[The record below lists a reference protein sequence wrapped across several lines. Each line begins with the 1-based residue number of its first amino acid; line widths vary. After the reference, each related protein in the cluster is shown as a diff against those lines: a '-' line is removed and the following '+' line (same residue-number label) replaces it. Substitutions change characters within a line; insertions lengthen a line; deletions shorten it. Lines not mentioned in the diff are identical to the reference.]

1 MRFYKVWWFYG
12 SCLYKNVK
20 DEKKAEEL
28 YKAVEEF
35 IKENEITIENKFK
48 EEKIIIKNELKD
60 ELRKELA
67 TKDDILLVE
76 ERLRGEMKAMKEEIL
91 RYVDNRFNQLDK
103 KMTVG
108 FVILILLY
116 ILTNPNAIE
125 LIKLLFN
132 LK

>member
-1 MRFYKVWWFYG
+1 M
-12 SCLYKNVK
+12 
-20 DEKKAEEL
+20 
-28 YKAVEEF
+28 
-35 IKENEITIENKFK
+35 
-48 EEKIIIKNELKD
+48 
-60 ELRKELA
+60 RKELA

-76 ERLRGEMKAMKEEIL
+76 ERLRGELKAMKEEIL

-103 KMTVG
+103 KLTVG

>member
-1 MRFYKVWWFYG
+1 M
-12 SCLYKNVK
+12 
-20 DEKKAEEL
+20 
-28 YKAVEEF
+28 
-35 IKENEITIENKFK
+35 FK

-103 KMTVG
+103 KNDSWIYDG
-108 FVILILLY
+108 S
-116 ILTNPNAIE
+116 PS
-125 LIKLLFN
+125 
-132 LK
+132 

>member
-1 MRFYKVWWFYG
+1 M
-12 SCLYKNVK
+12 
-20 DEKKAEEL
+20 
-28 YKAVEEF
+28 
-35 IKENEITIENKFK
+35 FK

-103 KMTVG
+103 K
-108 FVILILLY
+108 
-116 ILTNPNAIE
+116 
-125 LIKLLFN
+125 K
-132 LK
+132 

>member
-1 MRFYKVWWFYG
+1 
-12 SCLYKNVK
+12 
-20 DEKKAEEL
+20 
-28 YKAVEEF
+28 
-35 IKENEITIENKFK
+35 
-48 EEKIIIKNELKD
+48 
-60 ELRKELA
+60 LRKELA

-76 ERLRGEMKAMKEEIL
+76 ERLRGELKAMKEEIL

-103 KMTVG
+103 KLTVG

-125 LIKLLFN
+125 LIKLLFG

>member
-1 MRFYKVWWFYG
+1 M
-12 SCLYKNVK
+12 
-20 DEKKAEEL
+20 
-28 YKAVEEF
+28 
-35 IKENEITIENKFK
+35 
-48 EEKIIIKNELKD
+48 
-60 ELRKELA
+60 RKELA

-76 ERLRGEMKAMKEEIL
+76 ERLRGELKAMKEEIL

-103 KMTVG
+103 KLTVG

-125 LIKLLFN
+125 LIKLLFG

>member
-1 MRFYKVWWFYG
+1 M
-12 SCLYKNVK
+12 
-20 DEKKAEEL
+20 
-28 YKAVEEF
+28 
-35 IKENEITIENKFK
+35 FK

-76 ERLRGEMKAMKEEIL
+76 ERLRGELKAMKEEIL
-91 RYVDNRFNQLDK
+91 RYVDNRVNQLDK
-103 KMTVG
+103 KLTVG

-125 LIKLLFN
+125 LIKLLFG